1 MKKWYQSKT
10 IIVNIIAGIL
20 GVIPMIDESFL
31 IAIGITNVAG
41 YLSVI
46 GVITTILNLILRMI
60 TNTQIVSN
68 STYSIGTPNVPKSK

>member
-31 IAIGITNVAG
+31 TALGITNVAG

-46 GVITTILNLILRMI
+46 GVVTTILNLILRML
-60 TNTQIVSN
+60 TNTQI
-68 STYSIGTPNVPKSK
+68 STSKTIIGDRPNDR

>member
-10 IIVNIIAGIL
+10 IIINIIAGIL

-31 IAIGITNVAG
+31 TALGITNVTG

-46 GVITTILNLILRMI
+46 GVVTTILNLILRML
-60 TNTQIVSN
+60 TNTQIVGK
-68 STYSIGTPNVPKSK
+68 STYSIGTPNVPKTK